1 MKRDRIEEIAELL
14 DKRGKLTL
22 EQLDEQFPNV
32 SQMTLRR
39 DLFQLEQEGR
49 IIRVRGGA
57 MSVKEVQK
65 VLVNL
70 TPRRRPSTRTKRSRS
85 RRRRRA

>member
-1 MKRDRIEEIAELL
+1 MKRERIEEIADLL
-14 DKRGKLTL
+14 DRRGRLTL
-22 EQLDEQFPNV
+22 EQLDDFFPNV

-39 DLFQLEQEGR
+39 DLLQLEKQGR

-65 VLVNL
+65 VSGE
-70 TPRRRPSTRTKRSRS
+70 PYAKKP
-85 RRRRRA
+85 